1 MIRSTANQDPVIL
14 FVDAEELAQTL
25 GPRCGRQ
32 VLRVPNYLHAIGQL
46 GRRPVSAI
54 IGSLRGMAGSIDQT
68 LPALRQVAGRTP
80 VYLVADA
87 EQEPLAMR
95 AVRLGA
101 EDYFIKPVAEE
112 KILSAL
118 GLAGAPA
125 QACCETTRTNQ
136 TTSGLGG
143 ASTAPHAANDPP
155 ASLNL
160 DDDLPDPRLI
170 QWLMT
175 QPGGFEAELARLVG
189 QRLGIAKSSISPEP
203 ISGAICQPIEFQ
215 NQRLGYLCCTG
226 AARDAVERQAR
237 HLGPWVALHHH
248 LSLLH
253 EQAFKDELTGAWNRR
268 YFDFFL
274 DSILKR
280 AKHERFNVT
289 LMLYDIDNFKKY
301 NDTYG
306 HQAGDEIL
314 KQAARLM
321 MSLVRKDDV
330 VARVGGDEFAVIF
343 WDAEQPRKD
352 HSEHPTSIRQ
362 IAGRFQKAVCDHKFP
377 RLADRSIG
385 SLSVSGGLA
394 GFPWDGQTPSQLYE
408 LADRML
414 LESKKQGKNA
424 LNFGAGAERNC
435 GHEQGA

>member
-1 MIRSTANQDPVIL
+1 MIRSTANQEPVIL
-14 FVDAEELAQTL
+14 FVDAEELAQSL

-54 IGSLRGMAGSIDQT
+54 IGSLRGMSGSIDQT
-68 LPALRQVAGRTP
+68 LPALRHVAGRTP

-101 EDYFIKPVAEE
+101 EDYFIQPVAEE
-112 KILSAL
+112 KVLSAL
-118 GLAGAPA
+118 GLLDDPAKTPCEPHSPDAPA
-125 QACCETTRTNQ
+125 PA
-136 TTSGLGG
+136 
-143 ASTAPHAANDPP
+143 APSAPV
-155 ASLNL
+155 NL

-189 QRLGIAKSSISPEP
+189 QRLGIAKTSILPEP
-203 ISGAICQPIEFQ
+203 ISGAICLPIEFQ
-215 NQRLGYLCCTG
+215 KQLLGYLCCTG
-226 AARDAVERQAR
+226 ASRQAIERQAQR
-237 HLGPWVALHHH
+237 LGPWVALHHH
-248 LSLLH
+248 LGRLH

-268 YFDFFL
+268 YFDLFL

-301 NDTYG
+301 NDTFG

-314 KQAARLM
+314 KQTACLM
-321 MSLVRKDDV
+321 MTLVRKHDV

-343 WDAEQPRKD
+343 WDAEEPRKD
-352 HSEHPTSIRQ
+352 HSEHPTSVRQ

-377 RLADRSIG
+377 RLADHSIG
-385 SLSVSGGLA
+385 ALSVSGGLA
-394 GFPWDGQTPSQLYE
+394 GFPWDGQTPQQLYE
-408 LADRML
+408 VADRML
-414 LESKKQGKNA
+414 LESKRQGKNA
-424 LNFGAGAERNC
+424 LSFGAGADRAC
-435 GHEQGA
+435 GLNQDA